1 MAAIC
6 NRTGHYIFALWFLLS
21 FCLSLF
27 SSPNLSSRRL
37 DVFHTSTHD
46 VALVQI
52 HNAGLK
58 CAARG
63 ALEMQDP
70 KIRRLRTIA
79 QLCRAISSQLRHISS
94 YRQSEKLVKQQC
106 LPHMPSQY
114 GELRPPSG
122 WNLLASLGQTLLH
135 LYRSLIRSKLDYGC
149 IVYGS
154 ARGSYILTDVG
165 PCAESC
171 TSFVEIGCLPYFH
184 TWCGLLVRIWDAGL
198 KRAKRGSLEM

>member
-1 MAAIC
+1 MCFRLIPNSVTLNDLERRNGPYYSRQHTAIAISEDCFTLVVLSEQPTYRFSDSEDIFMAAIC

-79 QLCRAISSQLRHISS
+79 QLCRAISSQLRHIS
-94 YRQSEKLVKQQC
+94 
-106 LPHMPSQY
+106 
-114 GELRPPSG
+114 
-122 WNLLASLGQTLLH
+122 T
-135 LYRSLIRSKLDYGC
+135 
-149 IVYGS
+149 
-154 ARGSYILTDVG
+154 
-165 PCAESC
+165 
-171 TSFVEIGCLPYFH
+171 IGKTC
-184 TWCGLLVRIWDAGL
+184 
-198 KRAKRGSLEM
+198 